1 MVMLRELS
9 IRRPTELSRGA
20 VDEVVTMGCKR
31 QNKRIIRAVDLSR
44 IKTVFSQGVAGAVVR
59 R

>member
-9 IRRPTELSRGA
+9 IRRPTELFRGL

-31 QNKRIIRAVDLSR
+31 QSKRIIRAADLSR